1 MAEIKS
7 KEQLDAEQRQREHER
22 NMAAKNRFKESR
34 FTSVLAAPTQYNR
47 WELKA
52 AQDWQAKN
60 DAEARETALRKHE
73 KAMFDKKGAL
83 EKGIAN
89 INAKKEIEI
98 GKLRF
103 GYEDK
108 NGVRHEGSDVLTERE
123 RQMGAERLGQL
134 QFGSYDENGNY
145 KPGSSVLTE
154 REKQLG
160 TKNIA
165 EQQGKDAFA
174 LEEQRGKNAK
184 EVAEISGNAQVAA
197 AEATAAGTATEK
209 ERARQERYAQREQR
223 DYENWRKSGIEKL
236 KSDEKAAFLKM
247 SPDEQKEFWRKKM
260 GRAAAGNGNQGGGS
274 NWKNLGW

>member
-73 KAMFDKKGAL
+73 VNMVEEKGAI
-83 EKGIAN
+83 EKDVAK
-89 INAKKEIEI
+89 INANKDVEL

-103 GYEDK
+103 GYEDE
-108 NGVRHEGSDVLTERE
+108 NGVRHEGSDVLTAQER
-123 RQMGAERLGQL
+123 R
-134 QFGSYDENGNY
+134 N
-145 KPGSSVLTE
+145 
-154 REKQLG
+154 
-160 TKNIA
+160 A
-165 EQQGKDAFA
+165 EQSKANAQLEADKYRADKDLEGKKYGADAQVDA
-174 LEEQRGKNAK
+174 ITEKGKADLKVEQQRGNTAK
-184 EVAEISGNAQVAA
+184 EVAEISGNAQVDA
-197 AEATAAGTATEK
+197 AEATAAGTATAK

-223 DYENWRKSGIEKL
+223 DYDNWLKSAGKTMTSSEKL
-236 KSDEKAAFLKM
+236 AFQNM
-247 SPDEQKEFWRKKM
+247 SPEEQKQFWRKKT
-260 GRAAAGNGNQGGGS
+260 GREDAGGGGLS
-274 NWKNLGW
+274 SFRK